1 MTKHS
6 MKFGALITILLI
18 VYFLVLRAFG
28 LHTITVLSAFNGVI
42 FGFGIFQSIK
52 SYKELHKNF
61 KYEKGFRTGLMSG
74 VFASVVFGIV
84 MAIYIYHI
92 DGDFANHV
100 LNDWNLEVNNASFVL
115 LVSVF
120 IMGLA
125 TSFVL
130 TLAFMQLLKESWNSK
145 HTKDLEL

>member
-18 VYFLVLRAFG
+18 MYFLVLRAFG

-42 FGFGIFQSIK
+42 FGFGIFHSIK
-52 SYKELHKNF
+52 TYKDSHKNF
-61 KYEKGFRTGLMSG
+61 KYQKGFRTGLMSG

-84 MAIYIYHI
+84 MTIYIYHI
-92 DGDFANHV
+92 DAEFANHV
-100 LNDWNLEVNNASFVL
+100 MNDWNLDINNASFVL
-115 LVSVF
+115 AVSVV

-125 TSFVL
+125 TSFIL
-130 TLAFMQLLKESWNSK
+130 TLAFMQLLKDSWNSS
-145 HTKDLEL
+145 HTRDLDN

>member
-1 MTKHS
+1 MTNHS
-6 MKFGALITILLI
+6 IKYGTLITILLI

-52 SYKELHKNF
+52 SYKDLHKNF

-74 VFASVVFGIV
+74 FFASVVFGIV

-92 DGDFANHV
+92 DADFSNHV
-100 LNDWNLEVNNASFVL
+100 MNDWNLELNNASFVL
-115 LVSVF
+115 VVSVI

-125 TSFVL
+125 TSFIL
-130 TLAFMQLLKESWNSK
+130 TLAFMQLLKESWNSR

>member
-52 SYKELHKNF
+52 SYKDLHKNF

-92 DGDFANHV
+92 DADFALHV
-100 LNDWNLEVNNASFVL
+100 MNDWNLDVNNASFVL
-115 LVSVF
+115 LVSVI

-125 TSFVL
+125 TSFIL
-130 TLAFMQLLKESWNSK
+130 TLAFMQLLKESWNSR